1 MRPRRSARMTHFCSL
16 RLTHT
21 KNTFCRR
28 ARNGASDIIHA
39 EGVRGDFPS
48 SAPKA
53 RNPLTSHEEAAC
65 AGEGIDGR
73 RAAASLHSICRA
85 ARKALLPGG
94 KTPPNWRWW
103 RVTFGEQSRV
113 ISPECR
119 RDASTSQKLCFHL
132 GRLRNRCAHIK
143 LTTGDLGFSHFGAES
158 DELVKALPTMR
169 CVAVKCIG
177 VNYPNSPIKFSTTP
191 EEMAERWAEAERQ
204 GEQPIR
210 VL

>member
-1 MRPRRSARMTHFCSL
+1 MTHFCSL

-73 RAAASLHSICRA
+73 RAAAKPAQHLPCGKKGALARRQNATQLAVVAGHFWRA
-85 ARKALLPGG
+85 K
-94 KTPPNWRWW
+94 
-103 RVTFGEQSRV
+103 
-113 ISPECR
+113 
-119 RDASTSQKLCFHL
+119 
-132 GRLRNRCAHIK
+132 
-143 LTTGDLGFSHFGAES
+143 
-158 DELVKALPTMR
+158 
-169 CVAVKCIG
+169 
-177 VNYPNSPIKFSTTP
+177 
-191 EEMAERWAEAERQ
+191 
-204 GEQPIR
+204 
-210 VL
+210 